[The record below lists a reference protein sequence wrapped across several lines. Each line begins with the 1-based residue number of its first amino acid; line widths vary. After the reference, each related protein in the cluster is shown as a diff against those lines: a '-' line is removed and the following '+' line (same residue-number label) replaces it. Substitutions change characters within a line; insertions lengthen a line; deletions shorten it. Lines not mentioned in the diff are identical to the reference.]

1 MKKKFLG
8 LGLSFLLVAS
18 LVLASCAEEEVVV
31 DEDEDEVVD
40 EDGVVDV
47 DEDEDEDE
55 VVAPPV
61 GEPQRGGTLTYFYMS
76 QGDPTTYDTHKALW
90 PSMVF
95 STPVLDGLI
104 VGDVDQYGPVRGTGA
119 YTFPTWDD
127 IPLTYSKGGLVES
140 WDVTP
145 ERILLP
151 VAPGVLWAA
160 YGKEHIMPV
169 RELTAEDLVWSIHHF
184 IDEGSAEGAPGWLWT
199 ENGGFID
206 SVYADGDTLVVETSR
221 FDVRWKHW
229 FAAGW
234 CCEYMPPEIFAPG
247 IDVADW
253 MNLIGTGAFMVKE
266 HVLGSYM
273 AYARNPTYWDT
284 AIIDGKEYEIP
295 FIDELIYAIIDDE
308 STRIAALRTAS
319 VDIDFGISAVY
330 EETLAQNEPE
340 LVKYVDLAKP
350 LVMALNMQSEVLS
363 NRDVRRALIMAVDRE
378 TVNRATWGPGG
389 DWNTFPIGSD
399 YPDAYTPFD
408 ELPLSTQEMLTY
420 DPVEARHIL
429 ALAGYPEGEEAFEL
443 TCLLSAGNV
452 AEEDVASM
460 IKAYWEAI
468 DVTLTL
474 RTVEGP
480 VYTTMTYSTPLE
492 ERSDNYDCVLQSDA
506 GHVGPMAGLTNAF
519 HPAEVSNLANFVDE
533 YFTTQMDYA
542 LTVMDEAERDAIFKE
557 IAVYANDQAPYL
569 SLGSARDL
577 RYQWPWV
584 KNYYGEKDI
593 GIFYFGPLIARMWID
608 QDLKTEMG
616 Y

>member
-1 MKKKFLG
+1 VKKKFLG

-18 LVLASCAEEEVVV
+18 LVLASCAEAEVVEEEEEEE
-31 DEDEDEVVD
+31 EDV
-40 EDGVVDV
+40 VVDV

-95 STPVLDGLI
+95 STPVLDALI

-169 RELTAEDLVWSIHHF
+169 RPLTAEDLVWSIHHF

-330 EETLAQNEPE
+330 EETLAQTSPE
-340 LVKYVDLAKP
+340 LVKFVALAKP
-350 LVMALNMQSEVLS
+350 EYMALNQLNPILQEF
-363 NRDVRRALIMAVDRE
+363 DVRRALIMAVDRE
-378 TVNRATWGPGG
+378 TVNSAAWGPGG
-389 DWNTFPIGSD
+389 DHNTFPVGEGF
-399 YPDAYTPFD
+399 PDAYTPFD
-408 ELPLSTQEMLTY
+408 ELPAVTQEWMTY
-420 DPVEARHIL
+420 DPVKARGIL

-443 TCLLSAGNV
+443 VCLLSSGEPE
-452 AEEDVASM
+452 EEDIAAMV
-460 IKAYWEAI
+460 KAYWAEI

-480 VYTTMTYSTPLE
+480 AYTAMTFGTALE
-492 ERSDNYDCVLQSDA
+492 DRVGEYDCVIQGDA
-506 GHVGPMAGLTNAF
+506 THLSPLAGLTNAF
-519 HPAEVSNLANFVDE
+519 HPKEVSNLANFVDE

-542 LTVMDEAERDAIFKE
+542 LTIIDDAERNAVLKDLS
-557 IAVYANDQAPYL
+557 VYANDQAVYL
-569 SLGSARDL
+569 SFGSAPEL
-577 RYQWPWV
+577 RYWWPWV

-593 GIFYFGPLIARMWID
+593 GCFYFGPLIARMWID

-616 Y
+616 F